1 MGDGKKDDV
10 RDGRDVTACANCQG
24 GTSCMDGIRIFS
36 GLPEDAKRSL
46 MAGAIQSTHP
56 AGSIIA
62 HEGDPIESIL
72 IVRQGRIKTFHID
85 ADGEEYLLDILH
97 DGQAIWHG
105 MFMQE
110 DDVYHYSVGCL
121 SRVDLCRIRRS
132 DFLALIERNPQVAL
146 GLMQTLGS
154 ELVQAEEKIKLLGI
168 RDPRRRLARFL
179 LYRDDRCLGAEINL
193 KLNDIANSVGLRP
206 ETVSRSLGAFEREGL
221 VQREGRGRI
230 KVLDHASLRR
240 MAE

>member
-1 MGDGKKDDV
+1 MEDTTSVCGGDCAAPCPHRLDD
-10 RDGRDVTACANCQG
+10 
-24 GTSCMDGIRIFS
+24 TSCMDGIRIFS

-46 MAGAIQSTHP
+46 MAGAIHSSHP

-72 IVRQGRIKTFHID
+72 IVRHGRIKTFHMD

-121 SRVDLCRIRRS
+121 SRVDLCRIRRT
-132 DFLALIERNPQVAL
+132 DFLSLIERNPKVAL

-179 LYRDDRCLGAEINL
+179 LYRDDRCMGPEINL

-221 VQREGRGRI
+221 LQRMGRGRLR
-230 KVLDHASLRR
+230 VLDRATLRR